1 MNILIPHSW
10 LAEHLETDA
19 TPEELQANLSL
30 CGPSVERIYDRQGEP
45 VYDIEVTTNRVDS
58 MCVRGVAREA
68 GVILKQF
75 GKQAK
80 FLERADLSQK
90 PQPTGETLPL
100 PKIVNDPKLC
110 KRVLCAVLDGVE
122 RTPTPTWMAKRL
134 EQTDQNVHDSVIDI
148 TNYITHELGHPC
160 HAFDYDA
167 VMASGGV
174 IIVREA
180 TPGKKFKTLD
190 GLEFTTV
197 GGEVVF
203 ENEAGEIID
212 LPAIKGTANTS
223 ISDKTKRV
231 LLWIEN
237 LDAEKVRFASM
248 THAIRTVAAQLS
260 EKHVDPA
267 LGEIVLYRGIQLYQE
282 LCNARLASQI
292 FDEFPGKTSLATVEL
307 SLDKV
312 KQYLGL
318 EIPSERIEEILRD
331 LGCLVQLKDRQL
343 CVTPPTF
350 RHDLAIPADIIEEI
364 ARVYGYHMLPS
375 TLMDTKIPLEKPQ
388 GFDSYLESR
397 LKRFLAAIGMQEVYT
412 YSMVSEEIARQSG
425 YALEEQLK
433 LKNPLTDDRLYL
445 RRSLIPSLE
454 EVLQNNPSET
464 ALNIFEFANVYHPKS
479 GDLPEETLQIG
490 MLSTAGYQALRG
502 MVEALL
508 GQLFIQNITVQPH
521 ETALPEFS
529 QSGTLLSHSVELGS
543 IGITKKGRAAA
554 SLSLAVLIEHAAT
567 HPEYAALPK
576 AAPVIEDLTFTLP
589 EKTLIG
595 MVLQTMRA
603 VDATVRSV
611 ELGSVYNQNYS
622 FRIIYAEP
630 ETTPTPEKVET
641 IRKKMVHIVAE
652 KHQGQLV
659 GSVR

>member
-10 LAEHLETDA
+10 LTEHLETDA
-19 TPEELQANLSL
+19 TPEEIQSDLSL

-58 MCVRGVAREA
+58 MCVRGIAREA
-68 GVILKQF
+68 AVILKQF
-75 GKQAK
+75 GKQAN
-80 FLERADLSQK
+80 FLERPELLEK
-90 PQPTGETLPL
+90 PRPTGEALPL

-122 RTPTPTWMAKRL
+122 RTPTPDWMAKRL
-134 EQTDQNVHDSVIDI
+134 EQTDQNVHDSIIDI

-174 IIVREA
+174 IIVKEA

-203 ENEAGEIID
+203 ENEAGDIID

-248 THAIRTVAAQLS
+248 THSIRTVAAQLS

-282 LCNARLASQI
+282 LCNAKLASQI
-292 FDEFPGKTSLATVEL
+292 FDEFPGKTSLGTVEL
-307 SLDKV
+307 SLEKV

-331 LGCLVQLKDRQL
+331 LGCQVQLKGRQL
-343 CVTPPTF
+343 SVTPPTF

-364 ARVYGYHMLPS
+364 ARVYGYHELPS
-375 TLMDTKIPLEKPQ
+375 TMMSTEIPLEKPSD
-388 GFDSYLESR
+388 FDSHLESR

-412 YSMVSEEIARQSG
+412 YSMVSEEIALESG
-425 YALEEQLK
+425 YSLDEQLK
-433 LKNPLTDDRLYL
+433 LKNPLTEDRVYL
-445 RRSLIPSLE
+445 RRSLLPSLE
-454 EVLQNNPSET
+454 EVLANNPNEQDLS
-464 ALNIFEFANVYHPKS
+464 IFEFANVYHPRTE
-479 GDLPEETLQIG
+479 DLPEETTQIG
-490 MLSTAGYQALRG
+490 MLSTRGYRAMRG
-502 MVEALL
+502 IVESLL
-508 GQLFIQNITVQPH
+508 DQLFLGSISVEPH
-521 ETALPEFS
+521 TRPLPDYS
-529 QSGTLLSHSVELGS
+529 QSGTISAGSVELGT
-543 IGITKKGRAAA
+543 IGITRQGRAAV
-554 SLSLAVLIEHAAT
+554 SLSLEALTKNAKT
-567 HPEYAALPK
+567 HPTYEALPK
-576 AAPVIEDLTFTLP
+576 AEPVVEDLTFTIP
-589 EKTLIG
+589 KKTLVG
-595 MVLQTMRA
+595 PVLETFKSTTRL
-603 VDATVRSV
+603 VRSV
-611 ELGSVYNQNYS
+611 ELVSVYNQNYS
-622 FRIIYAEP
+622 FRITYAEAEHTPSP
-630 ETTPTPEKVET
+630 EAVTAA
-641 IRKKMVHIVAE
+641 RKQLVVAVANE
-652 KHQGQLV
+652 HQGVIV
-659 GSVR
+659 GTV

>member
-100 PKIVNDPKLC
+100 PKIVNNPKLC

-122 RTPTPTWMAKRL
+122 RTPTPAWMAKRL

-174 IIVREA
+174 IIVKEA
-180 TPGKKFKTLD
+180 APDKKFKTLD

-292 FDEFPGKTSLATVEL
+292 FDEFPGKASPTTVEL
-307 SLDKV
+307 SLEKV

-318 EIPSERIEEILRD
+318 EIPSDRIEEILRD
-331 LGCLVQLKDRQL
+331 LGCQVQLKGRQL
-343 CVTPPTF
+343 SVTPPTF

-375 TLMDTKIPLEKPQ
+375 TLMDSKIPLEKPQ

-425 YALEEQLK
+425 YALNEQLK

-454 EVLQNNPSET
+454 EVFTNNPNDQQTS
-464 ALNIFEFANVYHPKS
+464 IFEFANVYHPRKD
-479 GDLPEETLQIG
+479 DLPDETTQIG
-490 MLSTAGYQALRG
+490 MLGTAGYRSLRG
-502 MVEALL
+502 QVEALL
-508 GQLFIQNITVQPH
+508 AQMFLLAVVITPH
-521 ETALPEFS
+521 ETALPDFS
-529 QSGTLLSHSVELGS
+529 QSGNIVTTDGVELGH
-543 IGITKKGRAAA
+543 IGVTKQGRAAA
-554 SLSLAVLIEHAAT
+554 SLSLSALTQHAKT
-567 HPEYAALPK
+567 HPTYEPLPK

-589 EKTLIG
+589 EKTPVG
-595 MVLQTMRA
+595 TVLQTMRSA
-603 VDATVRSV
+603 DALVHSVD
-611 ELGSVYNQNYS
+611 LGSVYNQNYS
-622 FRIIYAEP
+622 FHIVYAEP
-630 ETTPTPEKVET
+630 EATPAPEKIEA
-641 IRKKMVHIVAE
+641 IRKILVTQVAT
-652 KHQGQLV
+652 KHQGTLV
-659 GSVR
+659 GTV